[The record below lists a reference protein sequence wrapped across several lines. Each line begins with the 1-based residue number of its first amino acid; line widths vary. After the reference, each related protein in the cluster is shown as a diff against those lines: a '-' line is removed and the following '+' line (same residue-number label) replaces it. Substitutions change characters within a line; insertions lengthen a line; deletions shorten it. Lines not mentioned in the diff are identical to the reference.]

1 MTEEEQKAI
10 KKLEIEGTENNYLEV
25 KIVLDLV
32 DKQQETLRKQSYTNK
47 KLRNKI
53 KTVRKERNKL
63 QKDIEIKDKVIEK
76 AFKYIDEHTYRDM
89 EECEFGETN
98 NLTCI
103 KDCDT
108 CIKQYFYK
116 QVEKVEEEKC

>member
-1 MTEEEQKAI
+1 MTEQEQKAI
-10 KKLEIEGTENNYLEV
+10 EKLEIEGTENNYLEV

-63 QKDIEIKDKVIEK
+63 QKDIEIKDKVIDELIN
-76 AFKYIDEHTYRDM
+76 FLLNYDIDEDYCKKIERQ
-89 EECEFGETN
+89 ECNKYKEGY
-98 NLTCI
+98 
-103 KDCDT
+103 CDK
-108 CIKQYFYK
+108 CIKQHFYK
-116 QVEKVEEEKC
+116 KVEEEKC